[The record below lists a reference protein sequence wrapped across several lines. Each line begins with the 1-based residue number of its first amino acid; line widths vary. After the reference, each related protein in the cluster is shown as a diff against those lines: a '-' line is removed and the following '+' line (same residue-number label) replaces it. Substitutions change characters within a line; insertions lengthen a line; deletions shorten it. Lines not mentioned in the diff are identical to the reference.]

1 MVQSASQYVE
11 AYRFITASKNS
22 GYDKMKVLLIFVIL
36 GSSVRP
42 LIYSHFSNRKWLFYL
57 ILKFEKIT
65 LISFFFSTLRASIHF
80 WATYWSKLFL
90 QSSRVPKTLHFGHQ
104 FCDNWSIQSKFTMS
118 NVWTD
123 KITVAKC
130 TSKYIIFPYP

>member
-11 AYRFITASKNS
+11 AYRFIRALKNS

-42 LIYSHFSNRKWLFYL
+42 LIYSHFSNRKWLFNL
-57 ILKFEKIT
+57 ILKFEKIA

-80 WATYWSKLFL
+80 WATYRSKLFL
-90 QSSRVPKTLHFGHQ
+90 QSSRVSKTLNFGHQ

-118 NVWTD
+118 KVWTD

-130 TSKYIIFPYP
+130 TSKNIIFPYP